1 MIASQDPKSSPGSMI
16 LGEQSAE
23 GIEILTAEPSRLM
36 RATILLLAALLLAAL
51 AWSVF
56 GRVGVV
62 VKAQGQLGPEAD
74 ERLLF
79 APIEGQLAD
88 LYIVEGAPVAAG
100 DVVARVNALG
110 AMQLA
115 ASALLAQLKLQAAE
129 DAYRTFPIQKQA
141 LEKGIE
147 LIQFQIESAEEVDE
161 LRISQGMAQ
170 LAADQRLKLERA
182 RLKLDGAQNALAF
195 ARDDYEKHRRL
206 FESPGGGGIA
216 RSRVE
221 EKFKEY
227 QGKIADFEVAKN
239 ELAEFE
245 VKLNEEFAKRQEE
258 LKARSERL
266 LQHYAQLEERKAQLA
281 NAERENAVSLKLA
294 QAEAAAAAQISFD
307 DIDENNLLLV
317 RAPVTGIVTRI
328 GVTQPGAKID
338 PKAPLAG
345 IAPADAR
352 IMLHIEILEQDRAF
366 LREGMPVKIKFNA
379 FPFQRFG
386 FIDGTLEFVAPNVS
400 PAGDN
405 PQSRVLVYRGR
416 VSLARDYFT
425 APDTGARIPLRFG
438 MIATAEIMVQQRRL
452 IDLVLDP
459 LRGAAG

>member
-1 MIASQDPKSSPGSMI
+1 MIATHDAKSHSNAI
-16 LGEQSAE
+16 LGEQSIE
-23 GIEILTAEPSRLM
+23 GIEILAAEPSRLIRVM
-36 RATILLLAALLLAAL
+36 IALLATLLLAVL
-51 AWSVF
+51 AWSLF
-56 GRVGVV
+56 GKVGVI

-79 APIEGQLAD
+79 APIEGQLND

-115 ASALLAQLKLQAAE
+115 ASALMAQLKLQSTEAAF
-129 DAYRTFPIQKQA
+129 RTFPVQKQA
-141 LEKGIE
+141 MEKGIE
-147 LIQFQIESAEEVDE
+147 LIQFQIESAEEVDNR
-161 LRISQGMAQ
+161 RISQGMTQ

-182 RLKLDGAQNALAF
+182 RLKLDGAQDALTF
-195 ARDDYEKHRRL
+195 TRNDYEKHRRL
-206 FESPGGGGIA
+206 FDSPGGGGIA
-216 RSRVE
+216 RSKVE

-227 QGKIADFEVAKN
+227 QGKIAEFEIAKN

-245 VKLNEEFAKRQEE
+245 VKLNEEYAKRQEE

-266 LQHYAQLEERKAQLA
+266 LQYYAQLEERKAQLA
-281 NAERENAVSLKLA
+281 NAERENQVSLKLA
-294 QAEAAAAAQISFD
+294 RAEASAAAQISFD
-307 DIDENNLLLV
+307 DIDENNLLLIK
-317 RAPVTGIVTRI
+317 APVAGVVTRI

-352 IMLHIEILEQDRAF
+352 TVLHVEILEQDRAF

-386 FIDGTLEFVAPNVS
+386 FIDGVLEFIAPTVS
-400 PAGDN
+400 PSGDN
-405 PQSRVLVYRGR
+405 PQNRVQVYRGR

-425 APDTGARIPLRFG
+425 SPETGARIPLRFG
-438 MIATAEIMVQQRRL
+438 MIAIAEIMVQQRRL
-452 IDLVLDP
+452 LDLALDP
-459 LRGAAG
+459 LRRASG

>member
-1 MIASQDPKSSPGSMI
+1 MSDTHDAKSHPNSI
-16 LGEQSAE
+16 LGEQSIE
-23 GIEILTAEPSRLM
+23 GIEILAAEPSRLIRVM
-36 RATILLLAALLLAAL
+36 IALLTTLLLAML
-51 AWSVF
+51 AWSFF
-56 GRVGVV
+56 GSVGII

-115 ASALLAQLKLQAAE
+115 ASALLAQLKLQATETAF
-129 DAYRTFPIQKQA
+129 RTFPVQKRA

-147 LIQFQIESAEEVDE
+147 LIQFQIESAEEVDNR
-161 LRISQGMAQ
+161 RISQGMTQ

-182 RLKLDGAQNALAF
+182 RLKLDGAQDALAF
-195 ARDDYEKHRRL
+195 TRNDYEKHRRL

-216 RSRVE
+216 RSKVE

-227 QGKIADFEVAKN
+227 QGKIAEFEIAKN

-245 VKLNEEFAKRQEE
+245 VKLNEEYAKRQEE

-266 LQHYAQLEERKAQLA
+266 LQYYAQLEERKAQLA
-281 NAERENAVSLKLA
+281 NAERENQVSLKLA

-307 DIDENNLLLV
+307 DIDENNLLLIK
-317 RAPVTGIVTRI
+317 APVAGVVTRI

-352 IMLHIEILEQDRAF
+352 TMLHIEILEQDRAF

-386 FIDGTLEFVAPNVS
+386 FIDGVLEFIAPSVS
-400 PAGDN
+400 TAGEN
-405 PQSRVLVYRGR
+405 PQNRVQVYRGR
-416 VSLARDYFT
+416 VSLERDYFT
-425 APDTGARIPLRFG
+425 SPETGARIPLRFG
-438 MIATAEIMVQQRRL
+438 MIAIAEIMVQQRRL
-452 IDLVLDP
+452 LDLALDP
-459 LRGAAG
+459 LRGASG

>member
-1 MIASQDPKSSPGSMI
+1 MSDTHDAKSHPNSI
-16 LGEQSAE
+16 LGEQSIE
-23 GIEILTAEPSRLM
+23 GIEILAAEPSRLIRVM
-36 RATILLLAALLLAAL
+36 IALLTTLLLAML
-51 AWSVF
+51 AWSFF
-56 GRVGVV
+56 GSVGII

-115 ASALLAQLKLQAAE
+115 ASALLAQLKLQATETAF
-129 DAYRTFPIQKQA
+129 RTFPVQKRA

-147 LIQFQIESAEEVDE
+147 LIQFQIESAEEVDNR
-161 LRISQGMAQ
+161 RISQGMTQ

-182 RLKLDGAQNALAF
+182 RLKLDGAQDALAF
-195 ARDDYEKHRRL
+195 TRNDYEKHRRL

-216 RSRVE
+216 RSKVE

-227 QGKIADFEVAKN
+227 QGKIAEFEIAKN

-245 VKLNEEFAKRQEE
+245 VKLNEEYAKRQEE

-266 LQHYAQLEERKAQLA
+266 LQYYAQLEERKAQLA
-281 NAERENAVSLKLA
+281 NAERENQVSLKLA

-307 DIDENNLLLV
+307 DIDENNLLLIK
-317 RAPVTGIVTRI
+317 APVAGVVTRI

-352 IMLHIEILEQDRAF
+352 TMLHIEILEQDRAF

-386 FIDGTLEFVAPNVS
+386 FDRRRPGIYRAERLHRRRESSEPGAGLSGTR
-400 PAGDN
+400 
-405 PQSRVLVYRGR
+405 QSE
-416 VSLARDYFT
+416 RDYFT
-425 APDTGARIPLRFG
+425 SPETGARIPLRFG
-438 MIATAEIMVQQRRL
+438 MIAIAEIMVQQRRL
-452 IDLVLDP
+452 LDLALDP
-459 LRGAAG
+459 LRGASG

>member
-1 MIASQDPKSSPGSMI
+1 MTCSQNSKSQPNPLI

-36 RATILLLAALLLAAL
+36 RATILLLATLLLVAL

-56 GRVGVV
+56 GSVGLI

-115 ASALLAQLKLQAAE
+115 ASALMAQLKLQAAE
-129 DAYRTFPIQKQA
+129 DAFRTFPVQKQA

-147 LIQFQIESAEEVDE
+147 LIRFQIDSAEQVDE
-161 LRISQGMAQ
+161 LRISQGMTQ

-195 ARDDYEKHRRL
+195 TRDDYEKHRRL
-206 FESPGGGGIA
+206 FESAGGGGIA
-216 RSRVE
+216 RSKVE

-227 QGKIADFEVAKN
+227 QGKIAEFEIAKN

-245 VKLNEEFAKRQEE
+245 VKLNEEYAKRQEE

-266 LQHYAQLEERKAQLA
+266 LQFHAQLEERKAQLA
-281 NAERENAVSLKLA
+281 SAERENAVSLKLA
-294 QAEAAAAAQISFD
+294 QAEAAAAAQIRFD

-317 RAPVTGIVTRI
+317 RAPVAGVVTRI

-352 IMLHIEILEQDRAF
+352 TLLHIEILEQDRAF

-386 FIDGTLEFVAPNVS
+386 FINGVLEFIAPNVS

-405 PQSRVLVYRGR
+405 PQNRVLVYRGR
-416 VSLARDYFT
+416 VSLERDYFT
-425 APDTGARIPLRFG
+425 APDTGARILLRYG

-452 IDLVLDP
+452 LDLVLDP

>member
-1 MIASQDPKSSPGSMI
+1 MIASPDAKSQPNSI

-23 GIEILTAEPSRLM
+23 GIEILATEPSRLL
-36 RATILLLAALLLAAL
+36 RAMIALLATLLLAML
-51 AWSVF
+51 AWSFF
-56 GRVGVV
+56 GSVGEI
-62 VKAQGQLGPEAD
+62 VKAQGQLGPESD

-79 APIEGQLAD
+79 APIEGQLAN
-88 LYIVEGAPVAAG
+88 LYIAEGTPVATG

-115 ASALLAQLKLQAAE
+115 ASALMAQLKLQAAE
-129 DAYRTFPIQKQA
+129 DAHRTFPVQKQA
-141 LEKGIE
+141 LQKSIE
-147 LIQFQIESAEEVDE
+147 LIEFQIKSAEQVDE
-161 LRISQGMAQ
+161 LRVSQGMAQ
-170 LAADQRLKLERA
+170 LAADQRLKLEKA
-182 RLKLDGAQNALAF
+182 RLRLDGAQNALAF
-195 ARDDYEKHRRL
+195 TRDDYEKHRRL

-216 RSRVE
+216 RSKVE

-227 QGKIADFEVAKN
+227 QGKLAEFEIAKN
-239 ELAEFE
+239 ELGEFE
-245 VKLNEEFAKRQEE
+245 VKLNEEYAKRQEE

-266 LQHYAQLEERKAQLA
+266 LQFYAQLEERKAQLA
-281 NAERENAVSLKLA
+281 SAERENQISLKLA
-294 QAEAAAAAQISFD
+294 RAEAAAAAQINFE

-317 RAPVTGIVTRI
+317 KAPVAGIVTRI

-345 IAPADAR
+345 IAPANAR
-352 IMLHIEILEQDRAF
+352 TVLHIEILEQDRAF

-386 FIDGTLEFVAPNVS
+386 FIDGVLEFIAPNVS

-416 VSLARDYFT
+416 VSLQRDYFT
-425 APDTGARIPLRFG
+425 SPETGSRIPLRFG
-438 MIATAEIMVQQRRL
+438 MIATAEIVVQQRRL
-452 IDLVLDP
+452 LDLVLDP
-459 LRGAAG
+459 LRWTAG